1 MSAEPFYAVEML
13 DTQGR
18 SVYLTRGSGDPPRTY
33 LMQFAN
39 RYKTEA
45 TARAAIARAK
55 KKTPFKRRGMKVV
68 VHPMFDF
75 DL

>member
-1 MSAEPFYAVEML
+1 MSAEPFYAVEMR

-18 SVYLTRGSGDPPRTY
+18 PVYLTRGFGDPPRTY
-33 LMQFAN
+33 LIQFAN

-45 TARAAIARAK
+45 TARAAITRAEK
-55 KKTPFKRRGMKVV
+55 TTPFKKRGMKVV

-75 DL
+75 RL